1 MSFFYRKFHHFKEEY
16 KNLFL
21 QPKIF
26 CQTVRCLAKYAMISS
41 NATYEGELL
50 FMKRTEARQ
59 KALQALFQLDSTEL
73 TIEEAIGHVLE
84 EEQKS
89 NAFLEKLVRGTT
101 ENLEAIDAAL
111 EQKLEKWTISRLPK
125 IERPVLRLAVYE
137 LMYEADTPN
146 KVVMN
151 EAIELCKT
159 YGDDKSSK
167 FVNGVL
173 SKFTEQ

>member
-1 MSFFYRKFHHFKEEY
+1 
-16 KNLFL
+16 
-21 QPKIF
+21 
-26 CQTVRCLAKYAMISS
+26 
-41 NATYEGELL
+41 
-50 FMKRTEARQ
+50 MKRTEARQ

-73 TIEEAIGHVLE
+73 SVEEAIGHVLE

-111 EQKLEKWTISRLPK
+111 EQKLEKWTITRLPK
-125 IERPVLRLAVYE
+125 IERTVLRLAVYE
-137 LMYEADTPN
+137 LLFEKDTPN

-159 YGDDKSSK
+159 FGDEKSSK